1 MEVDTAAPATE
12 THSTTIDDNDPTELS
27 TAPVKIDTVAD
38 LNLAHAVL
46 LLLKRTGLVPWSLEE
61 DNIPTSTSVLNPNTH
76 SQTGWLPLLPTADAS
91 FLLSTI
97 PPSLRPGS
105 VPFAVPTA
113 PATSP
118 TRRQL
123 IDTLARLALEPSLT
137 MEIMMR
143 FRPLS
148 PVLWGRWLEMLGLD
162 SEGAWREGDER
173 EGERAAVEKVLG
185 AMVRVLGVFEN
196 VFP

>member
-1 MEVDTAAPATE
+1 MEVDAVVTASNTQSPR
-12 THSTTIDDNDPTELS
+12 IDNDDTLELLAAS
-27 TAPVKIDTVAD
+27 TKIETLAD
-38 LNLAHAVL
+38 FNLAHGVL
-46 LLLKRTGLVPWSLEE
+46 LLLKRTGLVPWSIDESA
-61 DNIPTSTSVLNPNTH
+61 IPASTSVLNANTH
-76 SQTGWLPLLPTADAS
+76 SQTGWLPLLPTADAA

-97 PPSLRPGS
+97 PPSLRPATL
-105 VPFAVPTA
+105 PFVVPTT
-113 PATSP
+113 PA

-137 MEIMMR
+137 MEVMMR

-162 SEGAWREGDER
+162 GEGEWREGEER
-173 EGERAAVEKVLG
+173 GGERAAVEKVLG
-185 AMVRVLGVFEN
+185 AMARVLGVFEN